1 MECLMKNV
9 RLFKLTASMALAA
22 TMGACTN
29 SSSPEDD
36 FFEFT
41 SSSKGDSS
49 SSSVDVS
56 ACKTVKESLA
66 TPTKFNV
73 ANDSDTSWTF
83 SWEYTRNSDRP
94 ETGFRIEY
102 LDLDA
107 TNTDWKSEGTTN
119 AEVTLYKL
127 QGKNKVGKYYR
138 VVAID
143 DCGKSDGSNRLQ
155 INENGSTSVSTA
167 TDANLGV
174 PTNFAITDTLGENL
188 WLVSWTYSGD
198 KDSYVLQRFIE
209 SKNAW
214 EKFLTIDDRTALETV
229 IDTAAAG
236 KYIRVAAVYEGKV
249 STYSDKIKMPD
260 AVVKSSTTS
269 SNPSGGGK
277 SSCVPAA
284 PTNLKAMRIA
294 PSVWRLS
301 WDYKRTSTCNE
312 SGFMVQSLD
321 MKNPVG
327 WKDLGE
333 SAVDVKLFN
342 LDGAK
347 FRGMSFRVSAK
358 NGDKKSEWTDPV
370 EVTTETKYST
380 EYNFVTPTLKA
391 SVYKVAGGFEMML
404 VVDKNFPNEA
414 MVSSSYT
421 ESLKY
426 EFRWGGSAP
435 EKMDTIT
442 VDKTSVTM
450 KFTDKEKLCSS
461 FGQVRTIWKD
471 SNKNTDVSEWSAPVG
486 SLTVYSNGLT
496 DAEKLC
502 PYVYKD
508 ESSSSSA
515 E

>member
-1 MECLMKNV
+1 
-9 RLFKLTASMALAA
+9 
-22 TMGACTN
+22 
-29 SSSPEDD
+29 
-36 FFEFT
+36 
-41 SSSKGDSS
+41 
-49 SSSVDVS
+49 
-56 ACKTVKESLA
+56 
-66 TPTKFNV
+66 
-73 ANDSDTSWTF
+73 
-83 SWEYTRNSDRP
+83 
-94 ETGFRIEY
+94 
-102 LDLDA
+102 
-107 TNTDWKSEGTTN
+107 
-119 AEVTLYKL
+119 
-127 QGKNKVGKYYR
+127 
-138 VVAID
+138 
-143 DCGKSDGSNRLQ
+143 
-155 INENGSTSVSTA
+155 
-167 TDANLGV
+167 
-174 PTNFAITDTLGENL
+174 
-188 WLVSWTYSGD
+188 
-198 KDSYVLQRFIE
+198 
-209 SKNAW
+209 
-214 EKFLTIDDRTALETV
+214 
-229 IDTAAAG
+229 
-236 KYIRVAAVYEGKV
+236 
-249 STYSDKIKMPD
+249 
-260 AVVKSSTTS
+260 
-269 SNPSGGGK
+269 
-277 SSCVPAA
+277 
-284 PTNLKAMRIA
+284 
-294 PSVWRLS
+294 
-301 WDYKRTSTCNE
+301 
-312 SGFMVQSLD
+312 MVQSLD

-471 SNKNTDVSEWSAPVG
+471 SNKNTDVSEWSDPVG

>member
-1 MECLMKNV
+1 MRKTSFLKFAASTA
-9 RLFKLTASMALAA
+9 LFISV
-22 TMGACTN
+22 GACTN
-29 SSSPEDD
+29 SSAPEDFD
-36 FFEFT
+36 EYT
-41 SSSKGDSS
+41 SSSKKASS
-49 SSSVDVS
+49 SSSVDAG

-83 SWEYTRNSDRP
+83 SWEYSRNSDRP

-127 QGKNKVGKYYR
+127 HGKSKVGKYYR

-143 DCGKSDGSNRLQ
+143 ECGKSDGSNRLQ

-167 TDANLGV
+167 TDADLGV

-260 AVVKSSTTS
+260 AVVKSTSTGTS
-269 SNPSGGGK
+269 SGGSK
-277 SSCVPAA
+277 SSCKPAA
-284 PTNLKAMRIA
+284 PSDLSVIRIA
-294 PSVWRLS
+294 PSVWQLE
-301 WDYKRTSTCNE
+301 WKYKE
-312 SGFMVQSLD
+312 SSNCAETGFVVQSLD
-321 MKNPVG
+321 IDADSPT
-327 WKDLGE
+327 WKDIAKTAE
-333 SAVDVKLFN
+333 DVINYKLKG
-342 LDGAK
+342 DKYREK
-347 FRGMSFRVSAK
+347 FYRVAAI
-358 NGDKKSEWTDPV
+358 NGDKKSEWTDQIQINTDVAYASKYNFTKPELV
-370 EVTTETKYST
+370 ARVYSAQGGYEMQLAVTTDTPNKEVRNSGDTKSVQFAFQLSYGK
-380 EYNFVTPTLKA
+380 NPVVKDTLIDA
-391 SVYKVAGGFEMML
+391 LVESSV
-404 VVDKNFPNEA
+404 
-414 MVSSSYT
+414 
-421 ESLKY
+421 
-426 EFRWGGSAP
+426 
-435 EKMDTIT
+435 I
-442 VDKTSVTM
+442 M
-450 KFTDKEKLCSS
+450 KFTDKETLCNSY
-461 FGQVRTIWKD
+461 GRVKIIWNDKYKGSD
-471 SNKNTDVSEWSAPVG
+471 ETDFSARKG
-486 SLTVYSNGLT
+486 TQTAYSGGLN
-496 DAEKLC
+496 DKEGLC

>member
-1 MECLMKNV
+1 MKNV

-127 QGKNKVGKYYR
+127 HGKSKVGKYYR

-143 DCGKSDGSNRLQ
+143 DCGRSDGSNRLQ

-167 TDANLGV
+167 TDADLGV

-260 AVVKSSTTS
+260 AVVKSTSTGTTS
-269 SNPSGGGK
+269 TASK
-277 SSCVPAA
+277 SSCKPAA
-284 PTNLKAMRIA
+284 PTALAVTRIA
-294 PSVWRLS
+294 PSVWQLG
-301 WDYKRTSTCNE
+301 WTYKEASNCAET
-312 SGFMVQSLD
+312 GFIVQSLD
-321 MKNPVG
+321 IDADNPT
-327 WKDLGE
+327 WKDVAKTAE
-333 SAVDVKLFN
+333 DVINYKLKG
-342 LDGAK
+342 DK
-347 FRGMSFRVSAK
+347 FREKFYRVAAL
-358 NGDKKSEWTDPV
+358 NGDKKSDWTDQIKVSSHISYESAYNFTKPEISARV
-370 EVTTETKYST
+370 YSAPDGYEMQLTVTTDTPNKNVLNSSDTK
-380 EYNFVTPTLKA
+380 A
-391 SVYKVAGGFEMML
+391 
-404 VVDKNFPNEA
+404 VDFAFQLAYGTGDVK
-414 MVSSSYT
+414 
-421 ESLKY
+421 
-426 EFRWGGSAP
+426 
-435 EKMDTIT
+435 DTII
-442 VDKTSVTM
+442 DAYQESSVVM
-450 KFTDKEKLCSS
+450 KFKSVEALCNSYGRVKVIWTDNYGSSDETDWSVRKGTRTAYSSGLTDKE
-461 FGQVRTIWKD
+461 G
-471 SNKNTDVSEWSAPVG
+471 
-486 SLTVYSNGLT
+486 
-496 DAEKLC
+496 LC